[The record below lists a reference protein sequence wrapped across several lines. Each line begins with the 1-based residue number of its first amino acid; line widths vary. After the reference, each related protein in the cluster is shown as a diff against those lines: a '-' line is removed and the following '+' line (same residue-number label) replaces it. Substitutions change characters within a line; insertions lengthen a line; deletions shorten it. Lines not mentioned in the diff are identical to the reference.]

1 MSPIPRI
8 LIVDDD
14 SVIIHLI
21 TLMLQK
27 KGYNIVGKI
36 SSGEEAVLKSADLN
50 PDLVIMD
57 IRLSGKMDG
66 VTAARYIFQLFSF
79 PIIFITGIDEEKLL
93 EHARCSQPY
102 GIIFKPFRD
111 IELKTNVDLALYNH
125 SMRKRS
131 LDVYPIGEPDKIMGV
146 NEVTIVM
153 DPKGRIIFFNPYTAW
168 YIDLPESEILM
179 SYWRDVLMLI
189 NDQSGEELKDP
200 IYEVAQQSGVVM
212 YDTNTAV
219 VTKSGKRRKAG
230 VLVQPIKDDCGKI
243 LAVSMKI
250 KEIKGR

>member
-1 MSPIPRI
+1 MSPAPRI

-14 SVIIHLI
+14 KIITHLI
-21 TLMLQK
+21 SLMLQK

-36 SSGEEAVLKSADLN
+36 ISGEEAVLKSPDLN

-57 IRLSGKMDG
+57 IRLSGQLDG
-66 VTAARYIFQLFSF
+66 IMAARFIFQLFSY
-79 PIIFITGIDEEKLL
+79 PIIFITGTDDEKLL
-93 EHARCSQPY
+93 DDARYSQPY

-111 IELKTNVDLALYNH
+111 IELKSNVDLALYNH
-125 SMRKRS
+125 GVKKRS
-131 LDVYPIGEPDKIMGV
+131 PENYPIGEPDKIMASHD
-146 NEVTIVM
+146 IMIIM

-168 YIDLPESEILM
+168 FIDLPESEILM

-200 IYEVAQQSGVVM
+200 IFEVAQHSGVVIF
-212 YDTNTAV
+212 DTNTAV

-230 VLVQPIKDDCGKI
+230 VLVQPVRDDRGTI
-243 LAVSMKI
+243 FALSMKI
-250 KEIKGR
+250 KEK

>member
-1 MSPIPRI
+1 MSPVPRI

-14 SVIIHLI
+14 NIITHLI
-21 TLMLQK
+21 SLMLQK

-36 SSGEEAVLKSADLN
+36 TSGEEAVLKSPDLN

-57 IRLSGKMDG
+57 IRLSGQLDG
-66 VTAARYIFQLFSF
+66 ITAARYIFQLFSF
-79 PIIFITGIDEEKLL
+79 PIIFITGTDDEKLL
-93 EHARCSQPY
+93 DDARYSQPY

-111 IELKTNVDLALYNH
+111 IELKSNVNLALYNH
-125 SMRKRS
+125 SVRKRS
-131 LDVYPIGEPDKIMGV
+131 PDHYPIGEPDKIMGAH
-146 NEVTIVM
+146 EVIIVM
-153 DPKGRIIFFNPYTAW
+153 DPKGRILFFNPYTAW
-168 YIDLPESEILM
+168 FIDLPESEILM

-212 YDTNTAV
+212 YETNTAV

-230 VLVQPIKDDCGKI
+230 VLVQPIKDDRGKI
-243 LAVSMKI
+243 FALSMKI
-250 KEIKGR
+250 KEKNG